1 VNATMI
7 IPYLVGFGE
16 ALAARARAFRATRVI
31 A

>member
-16 ALAARARAFRATRVI
+16 ALATRAPASRTTRVI